1 MPRKIITEELKQEII
16 KYYLS
21 QPMAMKQVEDKYEL
35 SHPTMTKILKDVP
48 KYTKAKLN
56 NPNMEEYFFQEIDE
70 EAKAYFWAYLFQ
82 MEIFLK
88 TILEDKHLYPSH

>member
-35 SHPTMTKILKDVP
+35 SYPTIAKILKDIP
-48 KYTKAKLN
+48 KYTKAKVN
-56 NPNMEEYFFQEIDE
+56 NPNMREHFFQNIDE
-70 EAKAYFWAYLFQ
+70 EEKAYFLGLL
-82 MEIFLK
+82 IS
-88 TILEDKHLYPSH
+88 D

>member
-21 QPMAMKQVEDKYEL
+21 QPMTMKQIEDKYEL
-35 SHPTMTKILKDVP
+35 SHPTMTKILIDVL

-56 NPNMEEYFFQEIDE
+56 NPNMKEYFFQEIDE
-70 EAKAYFWAYLFQ
+70 EAKAYF
-82 MEIFLK
+82 
-88 TILEDKHLYPSH
+88 